1 MILADEWI
9 VGEKAKNRT
18 AYHAEVDEDSF
29 FVAVVGGYTT
39 VEKIVAR
46 TRRVIGHRVAI
57 LEHAETDAD
66 GERGDGRVREA
77 ARERMDRESERG
89 RATKEMKKDAESEA
103 QK

>member
-1 MILADEWI
+1 M
-9 VGEKAKNRT
+9 GEKAKNRT
-18 AYHAEVDEDSF
+18 AYRAEVDEDSF
-29 FVAVVGGYTT
+29 VAAVGGYTT

-89 RATKEMKKDAESEA
+89 RVTKEMKKDAESEA